1 MNTSDYLVSTSREYA
16 IYVCKNRAIPSVQ
29 DGQRIALWL
38 LRNRADKLKTF
49 ALSGLMGFERL
60 YVHGEVSANNA
71 ISLLAA
77 PYKNNVCLIEG
88 LGQFGNR
95 VAPDKEGIG
104 APRYTEVRRAKAAEA
119 ILYRDLDL
127 IEMADNYDG
136 SNEEPIAFLPL
147 IPTVLLNGV
156 EGVAIG
162 WSTSI
167 LPRSLS
173 GLIQAT
179 KDALNNADT
188 IRGLEPS
195 FARYDITTKD
205 LGENRWEFSGKAEIV
220 DTSSV
225 RITEL
230 PPGLSVEAFRKRLIQ
245 MEEEDVIASFA
256 DRSTETIDVHIKF
269 KRGSIKDWDVDKVL
283 DFFKLREKTTER
295 IVVLS
300 WNGQSI
306 ATYDDPAELVR
317 EFAAWRLGY
326 YTKRYEKFVADDA
339 YELAY
344 WMALDALFSDTAF
357 LTKIGKF
364 ADREAMEKAM
374 LATLKKAAVDV
385 DEAQRDKILNLPTF
399 RWTKAYGEEV
409 KKRIEELSA
418 RIDDNLGVLAD
429 PKKIKK
435 VYLDELSE
443 LTKLK

>member
-1 MNTSDYLVSTSREYA
+1 MMSSREYA
-16 IYVCKNRAIPSVQ
+16 IYVCKNRAIPAVQ
-29 DGQRIALWL
+29 DGLKHGQRIALWL
-38 LRNRADKLKTF
+38 LRNRSDKLKTF

-95 VAPDKEGIG
+95 VAPDKDGIG

-127 IEMADNYDG
+127 VELADNYDG
-136 SNEEPIAFLPL
+136 SNQEPVAFLPL
-147 IPTVLLNGV
+147 IPVVLLNGV

-167 LPRSLS
+167 LPRSLT

-179 KDALNNADT
+179 KDALNGAKK
-188 IRGLEPS
+188 IRGLDPS
-195 FARYDITTKD
+195 FARYDVTTKD

-220 DTSSV
+220 DSSSV

-245 MEEEDVIASFA
+245 MEEDDAIASFA
-256 DRSTETIDVHIKF
+256 DRSTETIDVHVKF
-269 KRGSIKDWDVDKVL
+269 KRGTVKDWDEDKAL

-300 WNGQSI
+300 WDGQSI
-306 ATYDDPAELVR
+306 ATYNDPAALVR
-317 EFAAWRLGY
+317 EFAAWRLGW
-326 YTKRYEKFVADDA
+326 YTKRYEKFVSDDA

-344 WMALDALFSDTAF
+344 WMALNALFADSAF

-364 ADREAMEKAM
+364 ADREAMEKAV
-374 LATLKKAAVDV
+374 AAVLKKAAVEID
-385 DEAQRDKILNLPTF
+385 DSQKDRILNLPTF
-399 RWTKAYGEEV
+399 RWTKAYADEV
-409 KKRIEELSA
+409 NKKIADLSA
-418 RIDDNLGVLAD
+418 RIENNLSVLAD
-429 PKKIKK
+429 PKKLKQ
-435 VYLDELSE
+435 VYLDELDQ